1 MMRRDSQLP
10 LHGLAPRACRGCG
23 RGGHTTVCGCRK
35 PCPGH
40 HHVVI
45 RGIPGELKPAG
56 HFGVRQEHLMF
67 PMAGFRTRF
76 PSVTPRGRSRC
87 LRTGSFQ
94 RYFGQTLIKI
104 LPDQFAAGPARR
116 DPRRDQGLA
125 ASGTT
130 GPDHG
135 RCRRQHRGAWATSH
149 GPGGFTRHVTQC
161 HGQVTVV
168 IKLQSGLETAPAVV
182 YAQAISSGKR
192 LPHHD
197 GPPSLCWIAS
207 RRARQVSAYRR

>member
-1 MMRRDSQLP
+1 MRAR
-10 LHGLAPRACRGCG
+10 RAHHCLWVPQ
-23 RGGHTTVCGCRK
+23 TVSG
-35 PCPGH
+35 
-40 HHVVI
+40 
-45 RGIPGELKPAG
+45 
-56 HFGVRQEHLMF
+56 
-67 PMAGFRTRF
+67 
-76 PSVTPRGRSRC
+76 PSP
-87 LRTGSFQ
+87 
-94 RYFGQTLIKI
+94 
-104 LPDQFAAGPARR
+104 RR
-116 DPRRDQGLA
+116 DPGYPGRAQSGRPLRCPSGTPHVSHGRVSDTFPVCYAARTVQMPAHRLVSAIFRSDLNQDPSRPIRRRPGVRGPAPGQGLA

-135 RCRRQHRGAWATSH
+135 RCRRQHRRAWATSH

-197 GPPSLCWIAS
+197 GPPRSAGS
-207 RRARQVSAYRR
+207 PPVEPAR